1 VGSGQWAVGSGSGSV
16 TRASGNVEAAAWKV
30 ILVSVAASDGVIEVN
45 MTVGR

>member
-1 VGSGQWAVGSGSGSV
+1 VGSGQWAVGSGSV